1 MKENVFMT
9 IIFLTYLMISYIF
22 YTFLFKVKKMMFL
35 LVSLIY
41 LTLTVF
47 YFDFVNFLAVWFNE
61 NGIRFQFGHVNEDIV
76 FALFLHC

>member
-1 MKENVFMT
+1 
-9 IIFLTYLMISYIF
+9 
-22 YTFLFKVKKMMFL
+22 MMFL

-76 FALFLHC
+76 FALLIALLIALLNIFFTKIKNPGLKNGRKI